1 MSQKFSDL
9 PPTIE
14 VDGSTASVW
23 VQEPTTETLRR
34 YPMNNRITH
43 KRLVL
48 TVEEPANG
56 EYGHSIDFIAEES
69 KELEELI
76 GLLEEGRRQ
85 LLGIK
90 VFSTEGPFEGARR
103 PWDEMTCVLCGHS
116 IGYLPMT
123 IDDRGASHKECP
135 VAK

>member
-9 PPTIE
+9 PPIVE
-14 VDGSTASVW
+14 VYGSTAEVT
-23 VQEPTTETLRR
+23 VEVPTMETLRR
-34 YPMNNRITH
+34 YAPNQRITK
-43 KRLVL
+43 KRLIL
-48 TVEEPANG
+48 TVEEPING
-56 EYGHSIDFIAEES
+56 GYAHSIDFTADEA

-76 GLLEEGRRQ
+76 RLLEEGRRQ

-90 VFSTEGPFEGARR
+90 VFSTDGPFEGTRK
-103 PWDEMTCVLCGHS
+103 PWDEMKCVLCGHS
-116 IGYLPMT
+116 IGFLPMT